1 MWQIHTGH
9 SRSETSQK
17 TCAFSHNARDL
28 TQECSWLKQLLHTR
42 IKHYFEQSEH
52 TTQWHITE
60 PPEFTSVQSPYGHF
74 IVSNKL
80 STLERLLIILALTPV
95 ITPSLFDV
103 LLSINEQT
111 NRPFTE
117 FGMVERDATLYASA
131 ATAAFILGGDD
142 IMTQCHVLKTLH
154 TSPLLKRVLS
164 HHTDGHAPSLLS
176 APLALTAEYV
186 QTLTTATA
194 YTPESDSTFA
204 ASPVKSNMTW
214 QDLVLPTSIQTQLDD
229 IIQWVKH
236 GEALITE
243 WQIGKQL
250 RPGYRALFYGPPGT
264 GKTLTASVLGQ
275 AVDMA
280 VYKIDLSMVT
290 SKYIGETEKN
300 LEKVFSLAE
309 HRRWI
314 LFFDEADA
322 LFGKRQT
329 SNSANDQF
337 ANQNVAYL
345 LQRIE
350 RFNGIVILASNFKDN
365 IDNAFFRRFESIVHF
380 ESPKPAQRLS
390 MWQNGFC
397 EKTRLSP
404 DINFQQLADQHPLSG
419 ADIVNVIRCVSL
431 KLLSQGR
438 SEVHPRDIHDAIAQI
453 QVNHTQPRW

>member
-1 MWQIHTGH
+1 MWQTHKNRL
-9 SRSETSQK
+9 RSEACQK
-17 TCAFSHNARDL
+17 TSALSHNARDL

-42 IKHYFEQSEH
+42 ITHYFEQSEH
-52 TTQWHITE
+52 ATEWHIIE
-60 PPEFTSVQSPYGHF
+60 PAEFTSALSSYGHF
-74 IVSNKL
+74 IESNKL

-95 ITPSLFDV
+95 INPSLFDV

-131 ATAAFILGGDD
+131 ATAAFILGGNDV
-142 IMTQCHVLKTLH
+142 MTQCQVLKTLH

-164 HHTDGHAPSLLS
+164 HYDDGHAPSLLS

-236 GEALITE
+236 GETLITE

-322 LFGKRQT
+322 LFGKRQA

-404 DINFQQLADQHPLSG
+404 DINFQQLADQYPLSG
-419 ADIVNVIRCVSL
+419 ADIVNIIRCVSL

-438 SEVHPRDIHDAIAQI
+438 SEVHPRDIHDAIARTQAH
-453 QVNHTQPRW
+453 HTQPRW